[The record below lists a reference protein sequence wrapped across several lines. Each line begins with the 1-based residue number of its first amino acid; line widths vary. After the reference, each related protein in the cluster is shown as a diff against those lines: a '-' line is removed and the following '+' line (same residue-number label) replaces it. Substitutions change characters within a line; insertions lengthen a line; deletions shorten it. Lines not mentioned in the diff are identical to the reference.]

1 MLRWNEYSQP
11 LVLGLFPAIS
21 SESLGG
27 VQACG
32 RIAWQAVEPWAA
44 ARGARADL
52 FCYDPSGARSR
63 QTLPERPPNTK
74 WNALTRALL
83 YPDRPKLLLVWHLS
97 LLRLVPL
104 FRAPRARVAVF
115 LHGIEAWHPYD
126 LLTLRLLRR
135 ACLVMSNSAF
145 TRQRFCSTLALA
157 PDKNH
162 TVVHLGIGSA
172 LRTPIPTSD
181 PPAALILGRMSRAE
195 DYKGHRELIGVWRRV
210 QQNIPQAQLWIAGDG
225 DLRPDLEH
233 LVEEKGLRDAVRFYG
248 EVTEAAKQL
257 LVQQSRCLV
266 MPSRGEGF
274 GLVYLEAMR
283 MGRPCLVSDCDAG
296 REVVNPPEAGLAV
309 NPGDPEALANA
320 ICRLLTP
327 GPEWDAW
334 SLHARRRYEE
344 NFTAAH
350 FQQRL
355 IAALEPLL

>member
-1 MLRWNEYSQP
+1 MLRWNEYSPP

-104 FRAPRARVAVF
+104 FKVPRAHTVLF
-115 LHGIEAWHPYD
+115 LHGIEAWHTHDPLTRF
-126 LLTLRLLRR
+126 LLEHVHLFL
-135 ACLVMSNSAF
+135 ANSAF
-145 TRQRFCSTLALA
+145 TWQKFNALLPA
-157 PDKNH
+157 AKQKRYR
-162 TVVHLGIGSA
+162 VVHLGVGL
-172 LRTPIPTSD
+172 LRNERVSPAS
-181 PPAALILGRMSRAE
+181 PPKALILGRMSRAE

-225 DLRPDLEH
+225 DLRPELEH

-327 GPEWDAW
+327 GPEWEAW
-334 SLHARRRYEE
+334 SQHARRRYEE

-355 IAALEPLL
+355 IATLEPLL